1 MYLSVAILRIPKG
14 LDYSQVLG
22 EESVAQKNILELSR
36 NPQNNESSVDLN
48 YVERS
53 AQITLSGSMDSL
65 SRNVSQGN
73 PRNTP

>member
-36 NPQNNESSVDLN
+36 NPQNNESSADLN
-48 YVERS
+48 YVERNT
-53 AQITLSGSMDSL
+53 QMTLSGSMDSL
-65 SRNVSQGN
+65 SRNVSQGKKSCA
-73 PRNTP
+73 T